1 MILTRLVVSGHLQKC
16 QKKKIFPQERQWH
29 FMLSKI
35 TVSAFGKVYSS
46 QHSPKIK
53 YKKQSICLSLCP
65 GSSSQSIVL
74 IYAQRFS
81 LILNISYQEKVT
93 FMCFEVLFLNTEK
106 AKKIK
111 ETVMLKSL
119 FLVCK
124 VIVLYFLKNI
134 LDWGKTK
141 IFRKARLPA
150 FSAKTFLISQQYIYM
165 LLSIFLPPFPSFL
178 GF

>member
-1 MILTRLVVSGHLQKC
+1 
-16 QKKKIFPQERQWH
+16 
-29 FMLSKI
+29 
-35 TVSAFGKVYSS
+35 
-46 QHSPKIK
+46 
-53 YKKQSICLSLCP
+53 
-65 GSSSQSIVL
+65 
-74 IYAQRFS
+74 
-81 LILNISYQEKVT
+81 
-93 FMCFEVLFLNTEK
+93 MCFEVLFLNTEK

-124 VIVLYFLKNI
+124 VIVLYSLKNI

-141 IFRKARLPA
+141 IFRKARLA
-150 FSAKTFLISQQYIYM
+150 VFFAKTFLISQQYIYM